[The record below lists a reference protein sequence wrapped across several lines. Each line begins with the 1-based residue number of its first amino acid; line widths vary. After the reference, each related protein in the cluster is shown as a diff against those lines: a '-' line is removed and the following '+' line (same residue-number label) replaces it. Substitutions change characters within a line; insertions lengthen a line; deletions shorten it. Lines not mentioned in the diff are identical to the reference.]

1 MVMRRELTGL
11 RVLVTGA
18 SQGIGRAIAYHG
30 SMRVMRVMAAAR
42 NWDLLVQL
50 KEEVRANGQTLDIV
64 QADVASPEG
73 RAAMVQAVRNTF
85 GGVDVLINNAG
96 IGASGHFAESSP
108 EVLRSIME
116 VNFFGT
122 VETTRA
128 MLPMLIEG
136 KTPAVVNVSSILGR
150 RAIPGRSL
158 YSASKFAVEGWT
170 QAIRAEFARWNIDVI
185 TINPGLTQTNFSQNM
200 LERNAKQSLDHMR
213 GMTPDQVA
221 KATLDALAAG
231 KRAINLTVQ
240 GKALLF
246 ANRFL
251 PGLVDRITKKKV
263 RQLFADEIAA
273 RPPAGEAA
281 S

>member
-1 MVMRRELTGL
+1 MRRDLAGL

-18 SQGIGRAIAYHG
+18 SQGIGKAIAFHAAQ
-30 SMRVMRVMAAAR
+30 RVMRVIAAAR
-42 NWDLLVQL
+42 NRDLLVQL
-50 KEEVRANGQTLDIV
+50 QEEVKANGQVLEIV
-64 QADVASPEG
+64 QADVATPEG
-73 RAAMVQAVRNTF
+73 REAMVAAAMDRFN
-85 GGVDVLINNAG
+85 GLDVLINNAG
-96 IGASGHFAESSP
+96 IGATGHFAESSP
-108 EVLRSIME
+108 DVLRAIME
-116 VNFFGT
+116 TNFFGT

-128 MLPMLIEG
+128 FLPLLAQG

-170 QAIRAEFARWNIDVI
+170 QAIRAEFARFGIDVI
-185 TINPGLTQTNFSQNM
+185 TVNPGLTQTNFSQNM

-221 KATLDALAAG
+221 KATLNALAAG
-231 KRAINLTVQ
+231 KKVVNLTLQ

-251 PGLVDRITKKKV
+251 PGLVDRIAAKKV
-263 RQLFADEIAA
+263 RQLFAEEMGHK
-273 RPPAGEAA
+273 PPAGA
-281 S
+281 

>member
-1 MVMRRELTGL
+1 MRRELAGL
-11 RVLVTGA
+11 RLLVTGA
-18 SQGIGRAIAYHG
+18 SQGIGRAIALQAARRG
-30 SMRVMRVMAAAR
+30 MRVIAAAR
-42 NWDLLVQL
+42 NRDLLLQL
-50 KEEVRANGQTLDIV
+50 QEEAKTSGQTLEIV
-64 QADVASPEG
+64 QADVASAEG
-73 RAAMVQAVRNTF
+73 REAMVRAAVERFN
-85 GGVDVLINNAG
+85 GLDVLVNNAG

-108 EVLRSIME
+108 DVLRSIME
-116 VNFFGT
+116 TNFFGT

-128 MLPMLIEG
+128 FLPLLVKG
-136 KTPAVVNVSSILGR
+136 TTPAVVNVSSILGR

-170 QAIRAEFARWNIDVI
+170 QAIRAEFARFDIDVI

-231 KRAINLTVQ
+231 KKVVNLTLQ

-251 PGLVDRITKKKV
+251 PGLVDRITRKKV
-263 RQLFADEIAA
+263 RQLFADEMAA
-273 RPPAGEAA
+273 RPKAGGA
-281 S
+281 